1 MEEKKKVPSSLKPRL
16 VRCDLPAT
24 RTLAEGSRA
33 VRNGLAEAD
42 PSLGAHVPPR
52 RASAHGV
59 LATSP
64 RASSPCPRA
73 PRPGGGHLPGG
84 HRHWKRLTLS
94 THCPLFTQGLLW
106 HSSTSSSQCTPLKPA
121 ATDHTRGSGR
131 DTCLPAERAGPRS
144 PLHPGSA
151 RTFPQTAKRTR
162 PRWAAAAVRPD
173 GGHSGTAVSLWG
185 RGRPPPKAGWDLA
198 CRRRLPPF
206 SDRSRLCFEDSA
218 GPTGPPLRAPK
229 DQLQVEA
236 GRTPGG
242 SGRRRPPQ

>member
-24 RTLAEGSRA
+24 RTPAEGSRA

-64 RASSPCPRA
+64 RASSRVPASPRL
-73 PRPGGGHLPGG
+73 GGGHLPGG

-121 ATDHTRGSGR
+121 ATDHTRLRAGHAPSGR
-131 DTCLPAERAGPRS
+131 ARGAVKASTPSVGTDVSADGKADPA
-144 PLHPGSA
+144 
-151 RTFPQTAKRTR
+151 TM
-162 PRWAAAAVRPD
+162 
-173 GGHSGTAVSLWG
+173 
-185 RGRPPPKAGWDLA
+185 
-198 CRRRLPPF
+198 
-206 SDRSRLCFEDSA
+206 
-218 GPTGPPLRAPK
+218 
-229 DQLQVEA
+229 
-236 GRTPGG
+236 GG
-242 SGRRRPPQ
+242 SGCQARRGTLWDSRVTVEEGEATSEGRVGPGVPTKAAPVL